1 MSYCRVPVRD
11 RLTNSL
17 GPVQMNP
24 ATTPNQATKA
34 QGPSGSAARLKL
46 ARQWHLYLGTLFAP
60 SIIFFAFTGSL
71 QLFSLHESHPG
82 DAYQAPVWVQE
93 LASIHKDQVLQKK
106 HKPAPPPAGEQKAP
120 PAAAAPKPPQ
130 PASSGPKEEP
140 RTNKS
145 TLALKW
151 FFLAMAVGLISS
163 TLLGIYMAFKFNR
176 SRALVW
182 GMLIAGTVIPLAL
195 IVMMT

>member
-1 MSYCRVPVRD
+1 MQS
-11 RLTNSL
+11 N
-17 GPVQMNP
+17 
-24 ATTPNQATKA
+24 
-34 QGPSGSAARLKL
+34 SAARLKL

-82 DAYQAPVWVQE
+82 DAYQAPVWIQE
-93 LASIHKDQVLQKK
+93 LASIHKDQVLKKK
-106 HKPAPPPAGEQKAP
+106 HKSAPPSAGEQKAP
-120 PAAAAPKPPQ
+120 SVADAARKPPQ
-130 PASSGPKEEP
+130 PASSGPKDGP
-140 RTNKS
+140 GTNKM

-176 SRALVW
+176 NQALVW

>member
-1 MSYCRVPVRD
+1 M
-11 RLTNSL
+11 NS
-17 GPVQMNP
+17 
-24 ATTPNQATKA
+24 ATTSNQGTKIQAPSNSAT
-34 QGPSGSAARLKL
+34 RLKL

-82 DAYQAPVWVQE
+82 STYQPPAWIQT
-93 LASIHKDQVLQKK
+93 LASIHKDQIIEKK
-106 HKPAPPPAGEQKAP
+106 HKSPPAAAEQKAP
-120 PAAAAPKPPQ
+120 PMTDAAPKPAKPQ
-130 PASSGPKEEP
+130 AARPKNESGP
-140 RTNKS
+140 NKF

-176 SRALVW
+176 SRTLVW
-182 GMLIAGTVIPLAL
+182 GMLLLGTAIPLAL
-195 IVMMT
+195 IAMMV

>member
-1 MSYCRVPVRD
+1 MS
-11 RLTNSL
+11 
-17 GPVQMNP
+17 P
-24 ATTPNQATKA
+24 ATTPNSATKS
-34 QGPSGSAARLKL
+34 QGPSGGAGRLKL

-71 QLFSLHESHPG
+71 QLFGLHESHPG
-82 DAYQAPVWVQE
+82 DAYQAPVWIQE

-106 HKPAPPPAGEQKAP
+106 HKPKPPSATEQNSPPAM
-120 PAAAAPKPPQ
+120 AAAPKPPQ
-130 PASSGPKEEP
+130 PAPNAPEKEPE
-140 RTNKS
+140 T

>member
-1 MSYCRVPVRD
+1 MS
-11 RLTNSL
+11 
-17 GPVQMNP
+17 P
-24 ATTPNQATKA
+24 ATTSNLGTKT
-34 QGPSGSAARLKL
+34 QGPSGSATRLKL

-82 DAYQAPVWVQE
+82 DAYQAPVWIQE

-106 HKPAPPPAGEQKAP
+106 HKLAPASAGEQRPIPPPEAARKPAQ
-120 PAAAAPKPPQ
+120 PAA
-130 PASSGPKEEP
+130 SGQKDEP
-140 RTNKS
+140 GTNKM

-182 GMLIAGTVIPLAL
+182 GMLIAGTAIPLAL
-195 IVMMT
+195 IAMMT